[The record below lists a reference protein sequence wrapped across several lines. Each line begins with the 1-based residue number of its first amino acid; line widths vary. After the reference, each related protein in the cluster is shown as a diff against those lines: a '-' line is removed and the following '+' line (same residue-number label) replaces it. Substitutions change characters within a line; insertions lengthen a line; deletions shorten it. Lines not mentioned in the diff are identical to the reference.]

1 MRVLLMNLDLIIATL
16 KANLEKITEY
26 AHLKN
31 MIGIDEPPILEII
44 KENKMVRLELEKKA
58 LGCVFN
64 TTSFSLY
71 ETKNQSTNSCSR
83 KFK

>member
-1 MRVLLMNLDLIIATL
+1 MP
-16 KANLEKITEY
+16 
-26 AHLKN
+26 HLKN

-58 LGCVFN
+58 IGVYL
-64 TTSFSLY
+64 TQHPLAY
-71 ETKNQSTNSCSR
+71 MKQKNQSTNSCSR